1 MNKMNITF
9 KDNENI
15 NLVTLS
21 DFQKFAKEQKV
32 TSETIVFNNMVSTK
46 EDFENNWEIPAN
58 DSWHKRFLV

>member
-1 MNKMNITF
+1 MIARVSVL
-9 KDNENI
+9 DNENI